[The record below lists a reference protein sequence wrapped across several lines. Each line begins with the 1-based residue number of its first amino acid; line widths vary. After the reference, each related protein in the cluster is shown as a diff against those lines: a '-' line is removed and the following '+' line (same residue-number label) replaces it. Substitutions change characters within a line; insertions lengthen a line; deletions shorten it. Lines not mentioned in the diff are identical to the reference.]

1 MAEDKPVETKPLTVL
16 QKASANAWAAV
27 LGGTIHGLIELPI
40 VVPIEASI
48 TQTQLNAKSFVWNF
62 GHLFKTGQLYRSLG
76 TTAAGLIPKCWIHY
90 AWLNFYIALLV
101 PSGNLKQATKTQ
113 SALVGLLTGGSE
125 VIFLT
130 PINFVKFRMQRPEW
144 GYKNMF
150 DCLSRVYRE
159 EGAFAYW
166 KGTGA
171 VFCRNS
177 ICMFGM
183 VGFYNTVEQ
192 SMPTDLEKNVKAV
205 SAGAV
210 CGIIGSFLSYPFE
223 MLRAA
228 KQHNISFW
236 DEMYAKGYKRLLAG
250 YVPGAARIVMHSA
263 ALGILIPKMK
273 ELSTGTEF
281 LKDSANSALRL
292 VGLGSKD
299 DKPKST

>member
-1 MAEDKPVETKPLTVL
+1 MPEEPKQLTVL

-48 TQTQLNAKSFVWNF
+48 TQTQLNAKTFVWNF
-62 GHLFKTGQLYRSLG
+62 TNLAKNRQLYRSLG
-76 TTAAGLIPKCWIHY
+76 TTAVGLIPKCWIHY
-90 AWLNFYIALLV
+90 AWLNFYIALMV
-101 PSGNLKQATKTQ
+101 PSGNLKQATKVE
-113 SALVGLLTGGSE
+113 SAIVGLATGGSE

-144 GYKNMF
+144 GYKNMI
-150 DCLSRVYRE
+150 DCVTRVYRE
-159 EGAFAYW
+159 EGPLAYW

-192 SMPTDLEKNVKAV
+192 SLPEKMAFKALT
-205 SAGAV
+205 AGAL
-210 CGIIGSFLSYPFE
+210 CGIIGSFMSYPFE

-228 KQHNISFW
+228 QQHNISFW

-250 YVPGAARIVMHSA
+250 YLPGAARIVMHSA

-273 ELSTGTEF
+273 EMSAGTNF
-281 LKDSANSALRL
+281 LKDSAKSAMSA

-299 DKPKST
+299 EKPKA

>member
-1 MAEDKPVETKPLTVL
+1 LAQEPKQQTVL
-16 QKASANAWAAV
+16 QKATANAWAAV
-27 LGGTIHGLIELPI
+27 LGGTIHGLLELPI

-48 TQTQLNAKSFVWNF
+48 TQTQINAKTFVWNF
-62 GHLFKTGQLYRSLG
+62 KELLKNGQLYRSLG

-90 AWLNFYIALLV
+90 AWLNFYIALMV
-101 PSGNLKQATKTQ
+101 PSGNLKQATKKE

-144 GYKNMF
+144 GYKNML
-150 DCLSRVYRE
+150 DCITRVYRE
-159 EGAFAYW
+159 EGPLAYW

-183 VGFYNTVEQ
+183 VGFYNTIEQ
-192 SMPTDLEKNVKAV
+192 SLPEKMAFKAV
-205 SAGAV
+205 SAGAI

-236 DEMYAKGYKRLLAG
+236 DEMYGKGYKRLMAG
-250 YVPGAARIVMHSA
+250 YLPGAARIVMHSA
-263 ALGILIPKMK
+263 ALGVIIPKMK
-273 ELSTGTEF
+273 EMSTGIDF
-281 LKDSANSALRL
+281 LKGSANSALKA
-292 VGLGSKD
+292 VGLNK
-299 DKPKST
+299 DKPKE